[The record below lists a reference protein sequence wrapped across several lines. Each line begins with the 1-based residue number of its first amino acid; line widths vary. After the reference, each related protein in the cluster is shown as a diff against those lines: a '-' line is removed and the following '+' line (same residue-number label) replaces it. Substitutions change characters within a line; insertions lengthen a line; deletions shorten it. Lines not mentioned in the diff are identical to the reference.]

1 MVFDKPNHPGLLD
14 NLQRKQAR
22 PRAGAARAEAG
33 VGFVNGAVGLAY
45 ECFALGIE
53 EAVVAVIERERD
65 VAAGVFVG
73 EKFALEAA
81 DEAFLRAVIAREGK
95 RDGFPFLDF
104 LRCCNPNARH
114 GLILFNGR
122 ARKRLFAMDRSGKLV
137 PR

>member
-95 RDGFPFLDF
+95 RDGFSLRDF
-104 LRCCNPNARH
+104 RSCCNPYARH
-114 GLILFNGR
+114 ARERNGN
-122 ARKRLFAMDRSGKLV
+122 V
-137 PR
+137 